1 MSDMVVLVIDI
12 FVLLFSDKILIS
24 FDIRDVVFL
33 NYILSVLF
41 GL

>member
-1 MSDMVVLVIDI
+1 MSDMVVLVRDI
-12 FVLLFSDKILIS
+12 FVLLFNDKILIS